1 MWGRQR
7 NKAEVRSAGGKGGRR
22 EAGQGKEWGAD
33 GGEAYHSQNK
43 IRPKIAY
50 GSLLF
55 CSQLEIKKK
64 KRKVK
69 AITQA
74 YFC

>member
-7 NKAEVRSAGGKGGRR
+7 NKAEARSAGGKRGRR

-43 IRPKIAY
+43 ICPNIAY
-50 GSLLF
+50 GSLSF

-64 KRKVK
+64 KRKKRKVK
-69 AITQA
+69 AIT
-74 YFC
+74 